1 MTPPGTQDILRV
13 LPELAWCGAGVLLML
28 LQPFVKNRQALTF
41 ISMLGAAAGTL
52 VTFKAAFGEGFGGL
66 VQFDVFSLFFHWLIG
81 LVAFLVILASDSYLE
96 RENLAAAEFY
106 ALILFATAGMGVLA
120 SAQELLTAFIG
131 LEMSSISSYILAG
144 YRRDSIK
151 SSESAVKYFL
161 LGSFATAFFL
171 YGIALVYGATGSTN
185 LKLLATADPSSTL
198 VRLGLSLILVGLG
211 FKVAAAPFQVWTP
224 DVYEG
229 APTPVTALFSAGPNA
244 ATDFWFWA
252 FWILAAL
259 TMFAGNLGALVQSS
273 IKRLLAYSSIAHAGY
288 ILVALAAVTTAKN
301 SDSGLDPGAAYA
313 AVLFYLLTYS
323 LVSVGAFTIVSDLGG
338 QGERYVNIDDFAG
351 LGTRQ

>member
-1 MTPPGTQDILRV
+1 MNPPGTQDILRV

-52 VTFKAAFGEGFGGL
+52 VSFKSGFGEGFGGL
-66 VQFDVFSLFFHWLIG
+66 VQFDTFSLFFHWLIG

-96 RENLAAAEFY
+96 REKLAPAEFY

-120 SAQELLTAFIG
+120 SAQELLTAFVG

-171 YGIALVYGATGSTN
+171 YGIALVYGVTGSTN
-185 LKLLATADPSSTL
+185 LSQLASVDSSSTL
-198 VRLGLSLILVGLG
+198 LRLGLTLILVGLG

-229 APTPVTALFSAGPNA
+229 APTPVTALFSAGPKA
-244 ATDFWFWA
+244 AA
-252 FWILAAL
+252 FAL
-259 TMFAGNLGALVQSS
+259 
-273 IKRLLAYSSIAHAGY
+273 LLRI
-288 ILVALAAVTTAKN
+288 
-301 SDSGLDPGAAYA
+301 
-313 AVLFYLLTYS
+313 F
-323 LVSVGAFTIVSDLGG
+323 
-338 QGERYVNIDDFAG
+338 
-351 LGTRQ
+351 

>member
-1 MTPPGTQDILRV
+1 MTPPGAQDILRV
-13 LPELAWCGAGVLLML
+13 LPELTWCGAGVLLML
-28 LQPFVKNRQALTF
+28 LQPFVKSRQALTF

-66 VQFDVFSLFFHWLIG
+66 VQFDIFSLFFHWLIG

-96 RENLAAAEFY
+96 REHLDAAEFY
-106 ALILFATAGMGVLA
+106 ALILFATAGMGVLS

-185 LKLLATADPSSTL
+185 LKMLATADPSSNL
-198 VRLGLSLILVGLG
+198 VRLGLSLD
-211 FKVAAAPFQVWTP
+211 PC
-224 DVYEG
+224 G
-229 APTPVTALFSAGPNA
+229 ARLQG
-244 ATDFWFWA
+244 
-252 FWILAAL
+252 
-259 TMFAGNLGALVQSS
+259 GRGALP
-273 IKRLLAYSSIAHAGY
+273 
-288 ILVALAAVTTAKN
+288 
-301 SDSGLDPGAAYA
+301 GLDA
-313 AVLFYLLTYS
+313 
-323 LVSVGAFTIVSDLGG
+323 
-338 QGERYVNIDDFAG
+338 
-351 LGTRQ
+351 